1 MVMNMRQNEIIKTSL
16 CVLLAVLVV
25 TAAGLAAALAM
36 DDNAAPESRQAQIEP
51 REIDP
56 AAETESGIPND
67 EPQQTKEGAGEAP
80 IQAVDA
86 AVQPKPADTTTY
98 ALRTKDGYLQVY
110 ILETGEFFMET
121 SILYRLLPESVQA
134 QIDHGKH
141 FDSEEELFGFL
152 ENYSS

>member
-1 MVMNMRQNEIIKTSL
+1 MRQNEIIKTSL

-36 DDNAAPESRQAQIEP
+36 DNNAAPEAKQAQIEP
-51 REIDP
+51 KEIDP
-56 AAETESGIPND
+56 AAETEDVIQND
-67 EPQQTKEGAGEAP
+67 EPQQTKENAGEAP

-86 AVQPKPADTTTY
+86 AVQQKPADTTTY

-121 SILYRLLPESVQA
+121 SILYRLLPESVQM
-134 QIDHGKH
+134 QIDHGKY